1 MSIACD
7 NEGLSKGL
15 DEAAAR
21 LVELGRARGLTVST
35 AESCTAG
42 MVAAA
47 IADIPGASAV
57 LRGGAVTYCD
67 QVKHRVLGVSG
78 QTAREMAQG
87 SRRLFDAS
95 VAVSLTG
102 YAGPGGG
109 TDTEPAGTVYIA
121 VSDAS
126 GTRCERCSFTG
137 TRNGVRRQA
146 ALRALEMVAESLESL

>member
-1 MSIACD
+1 M
-7 NEGLSKGL
+7 
-15 DEAAAR
+15 
-21 LVELGRARGLTVST
+21 
-35 AESCTAG
+35 
-42 MVAAA
+42 
-47 IADIPGASAV
+47 
-57 LRGGAVTYCD
+57 TYCD
-67 QVKHRVLGVSG
+67 QVKHRVLGVGEATLAEHTAVSG